1 LRPGWGSPRS
11 SRSSSKRRCGAG
23 EKELRDGG
31 LPVTDARE
39 MAERE
44 ELMLES
50 ETDMPEDQLD
60 EALPP
65 LPVEIFKELERK

>member
-1 LRPGWGSPRS
+1 M
-11 SRSSSKRRCGAG
+11 
-23 EKELRDGG
+23 
-31 LPVTDARE
+31 TDARE